1 MVNISVLVS
10 GGGSNLQAIMD
21 GIADGRIENARIA
34 LVISS
39 KADVYALERAG
50 AAGIPTA
57 VVGKDAI
64 SDVGAHTAQH
74 VADKRHATK
83 QDDTGARAA
92 QIAADKQHATTRAD
106 ADARAARILELL
118 SDAATD
124 MIVLAGY
131 MHVVP
136 APVISKYAGRIIN
149 IHPALIPKHCGMGYF
164 GRHVHESVLAS
175 GDKESGATV
184 HYVDEGVD
192 TGEIIIQER
201 VPVREGDTPDSLAA
215 RVLETE
221 HIIIVKAVERVLKSM
236 KNSGSIGT

>member
-39 KADVYALERAG
+39 KAEVYALERAK

-64 SDVGAHTAQH
+64 SDVGAHTAQ
-74 VADKRHATK
+74 
-83 QDDTGARAA
+83 
-92 QIAADKQHATTRAD
+92 IAADKQHATTQAD
-106 ADARAARILELL
+106 VDVRAARILELL
-118 SDAATD
+118 SGAATD

-164 GRHVHESVLAS
+164 GRHVHESVLAA

-192 TGEIIIQER
+192 TGEIIMQER